1 MKTTLTA
8 GCFAIAVAFWIA
20 APAAPAGV
28 RQGPAS
34 ALPPVDYSLGADS
47 QPQPGVPKGTI
58 TRHILAPGTFFPGT
72 PHNYQIYVPA
82 QYDPGRPIAY
92 MIFLDGSG
100 YAGDGVRVPVVLD
113 NLIAKRDLPP
123 MMAIFLDPGV
133 MPALSDQA
141 QNRYERIFEYDSLTP
156 RLARFL
162 IEELVP
168 EVAKTYNLSKDANDH
183 GIAGLSTGGVGAFV
197 AAWNRPDQFRR
208 VITWIGSF
216 GNFRGADRLPGLIRR
231 TEPRPLRVFMQTGRQ
246 DLVNYA
252 GSWYLENPRMAAALE
267 FVGNDVKIDL
277 GEDGHSNR
285 HGASIL
291 PETLRWLWRD
301 YPQPVTVME
310 PQSGAGR
317 GVFAQL
323 VPSRPLVPPTPNPQR
338 PADGPGRPGGAGR
351 GGAPTAPAPAAGAQ
365 AAGRGAGPRGTV
377 YALIYRDKP
386 WEQVG
391 DTYRLAASPAMD
403 KDGNVFFADPASN
416 RIYKSDAA
424 RAVTVFKENAG
435 GARALRFGADGRL
448 YATQLAARRL
458 VSYGPAGDEKVV
470 AENIQ
475 ANDLVLTKSGAIYF
489 VDTERRTVGVVDQ
502 KGQRRVVYDRGEI
515 MSPTALTLTPDQA
528 MLLVGDGMD
537 RYQWSFQIASD
548 GSLVNGEPF
557 QRLEMPEEGLFSG
570 VGGLTVDTLGY
581 MWATSAMGIQ
591 VCEQPGRCT
600 NVLNKPEF
608 NATPITSIAFGG
620 PDRAW
625 LYVTQGG
632 KVFRRETKRAGV
644 VAWEPVKPPQPGL

>member
-1 MKTTLTA
+1 MKTLTTA
-8 GCFAIAVAFWIA
+8 GCFAIAVGVWLARPA
-20 APAAPAGV
+20 VPASLSQAPASG
-28 RQGPAS
+28 
-34 ALPPVDYSLGADS
+34 LPPLDYSLGADS
-47 QPQPGVPKGTI
+47 QPQPGVPKGTL
-58 TRHILAPGTFFPGT
+58 TRHTLAPGKFFPGT
-72 PHNYQIYVPA
+72 PHNYQLYVPA
-82 QYDPGRPIAY
+82 QYDRARPVAS

-100 YAGDGVRVPVVLD
+100 YAGNNVRVPVVLD
-113 NLIAKRDLPP
+113 NLIAKRDVPLII
-123 MMAIFLDPGV
+123 AIFIDPGV

-156 RLARFL
+156 RFANFL
-162 IEELVP
+162 IAELLP
-168 EVAKTYNLSKDANDH
+168 EVARSYTLSTDPNDH

-252 GSWYLENPRMAAALE
+252 GSWHLENPRMAAALE
-267 FVGNDVKIDL
+267 FAGNDVRIEL

-301 YPQPVTVME
+301 YPQPITVNE
-310 PQSGAGR
+310 PPPGAGR
-317 GVFAQL
+317 GIFSQL
-323 VPSRPLVPPTPNPQR
+323 LPRRELLPPPPPPTTTP
-338 PADGPGRPGGAGR
+338 
-351 GGAPTAPAPAAGAQ
+351 PAAPP
-365 AAGRGAGPRGTV
+365 AGRGAGPRGAV
-377 YALIYRDKP
+377 YALIYRDHP
-386 WEQVG
+386 WQQVG
-391 DTYRLAASPAMD
+391 DTYTSAASPAMD
-403 KDGNVFFADPASN
+403 KDGNVFFADPANN

-424 RAVTVFKENAG
+424 RTVSLFKDKTS

-448 YATQLAARRL
+448 YATQPAATRL
-458 VSYGPAGDEKVV
+458 VSYGPDGDEKIV
-470 AENIQ
+470 AQ
-475 ANDLVLTKSGAIYF
+475 KVRADDLAITRSGAIYF
-489 VDTERRTVGVVDQ
+489 VDSAQKTVGYMDA
-502 KGQRRVVYDRGEI
+502 KGQSRVVYSGGEI
-515 MSPTALTLTPDQA
+515 MRPTALTLTPDQA

-537 RYQWSFQIASD
+537 RYQWSFQISAD

-570 VGGLTVDTLGY
+570 VGGLTVDSLGY

-600 NVLNKPEF
+600 NILNKPEF
-608 NATPITSIAFGG
+608 SAVPVTSIAFGG
-620 PDRAW
+620 PGRAW

-632 KVFRRETKRAGV
+632 KLFRRETRRTGV